1 MVIQSTNNECVVP
14 HGYKVYFCS
23 QIRSMRPSPHCT
35 LTRLSSALKPENLAI
50 STQKRFYSFLVL
62 GNFGCCFI
70 SDPQPDMAWNLFQA
84 AICVQ
89 SVGVHVSCS
98 SHVCTQL
105 AAFFIDPRAEWS
117 TTRGWYFY
125 IFFCLYTLL
134 HFHEKG
140 MAHLPAPTFYIF
152 RKTGREQHHRVS
164 QDTTCERMCW
174 NSNIFV
180 PVHTLSN
187 LFAVN
192 TGFHAATTLV
202 SHMSRRPHFYI
213 LDVAVNFTLST
224 ADLCQD
230 LLTP

>member
-1 MVIQSTNNECVVP
+1 MRSKRRCSCVLQ
-14 HGYKVYFCS
+14 F
-23 QIRSMRPSPHCT
+23 
-35 LTRLSSALKPENLAI
+35 TRLHA
-50 STQKRFYSFLVL
+50 
-62 GNFGCCFI
+62 
-70 SDPQPDMAWNLFQA
+70 
-84 AICVQ
+84 
-89 SVGVHVSCS
+89 VSCVLHRPTS
-98 SHVCTQL
+98 RVIHHSRLIFLH
-105 AAFFIDPRAEWS
+105 
-117 TTRGWYFY
+117 
-125 IFFCLYTLL
+125 FFCLYTLL